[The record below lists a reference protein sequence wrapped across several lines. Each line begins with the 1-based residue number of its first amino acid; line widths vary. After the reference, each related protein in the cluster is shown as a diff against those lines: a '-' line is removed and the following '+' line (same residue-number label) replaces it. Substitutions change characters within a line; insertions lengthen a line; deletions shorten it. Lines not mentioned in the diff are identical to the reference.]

1 MKISARKLRY
11 NTLSYIV
18 LIFFSLIFIAPL
30 LWQISTALKFREDV
44 FDTTAGIIRS
54 FIPTRVRFQNFPDAL
69 QRIPFWDYLKNTLII
84 SVIPVCGQVL
94 SSSFAAYSFTKI
106 PWKGGKVLF
115 MIALSTMMLPSQ
127 VTMIPL
133 YTTWVKLGGINTFW
147 PLILPSFFGGAY
159 NIFLMKQ
166 FYGTIPASYLDA
178 ARIDGAGE
186 FTILTRIM
194 MPLSKPIITTIS
206 LFTLI
211 GGWNNFDGPLL
222 YLSSDKYTLA
232 IGLQVF
238 SQVNASEYELL
249 MAAATVFILPLI
261 VIFFVGQKQFISGI
275 VMTGFK

>member
-1 MKISARKLRY
+1 M
-11 NTLSYIV
+11 TLSFRKITRN
-18 LIFFSLIFIAPL
+18 FFSYLFLTLFAIIFIFPL
-30 LWQISTALKFREDV
+30 LWQVSTSIKFSADV
-44 FDTTAGIIRS
+44 FDTSAGIIRS
-54 FIPTRVRFQNFPDAL
+54 FIPTRIRWQNYPDAL
-69 QRIPFWDYLKNTLII
+69 TRIPFFNYLKNTLI
-84 SVIPVCGQVL
+84 VAAIPVIGQVL

-115 MIALSTMMLPSQ
+115 LVALSTMMLPSQ

-133 YTTWVKLGGINTFW
+133 YTTWVKLDAINTFW
-147 PLILPSFFGGAY
+147 PLVLPSFFGGAY
-159 NIFLMKQ
+159 NIFLLKQ

-186 FTILTRIM
+186 FTILAKIM

-211 GGWNNFDGPLL
+211 GGWNAFDGPLL
-222 YLSSDKYTLA
+222 YLDSDKYTLA

-238 SQVNASEYELL
+238 KQANNSEWELL
-249 MAAATVFILPLI
+249 MAASTVFILPLI
-261 VIFFVGQKQFISGI
+261 IIFFVGQKQFISGI